1 MIIPK
6 LAGFTALSAIQHSTT
21 HTARHRKFMA
31 LHSTTVSL
39 SIRNLNSGIWQ
50 K

>member
-6 LAGFTALSAIQHSTT
+6 LAGFTALSAIHHSTT
-21 HTARHRKFMA
+21 HTLIEKFMA
-31 LHSTTVSL
+31 LHSTTVGL

>member
-6 LAGFTALSAIQHSTT
+6 LAGFTALSAIQHYTT
-21 HTARHRKFMA
+21 RHRKFMA

-39 SIRNLNSGIWQ
+39 SIRNFNSGIWQ